1 MLKLWAKWSEVLVT
15 QSCLTLCDPVNCS
28 PPGSPVCEISQA
40 RILEWVAISFSRRSF
55 QSKDQTGVSCISCIG
70 RQILYHWANREAQY
84 IINKFPQVDIIQARL
99 FHHKAKPRYKL
110 RNYFKKYENQKMLN
124 FECTS
129 ITIDQK

>member
-1 MLKLWAKWSEVLVT
+1 MRNAAAAAAKSL
-15 QSCLTLCDPVNCS
+15 QSCPTLCHPLDGRLTSSSV
-28 PPGSPVCEISQA
+28 PGILQA

-55 QSKDQTGVSCISCIG
+55 QPKDQTGVSCISCIG

-99 FHHKAKPRYKL
+99 SHHKAKPRYKL